1 MKPAPFRYHD
11 PATLDD
17 VVGLLGTLEDAKLLA
32 GGQSLVPM
40 LNFRFAQPDHLIDLN
55 GVSELFG
62 VDHDGTRLRLGAMTR
77 QSTLL
82 DSQEVKQRLPVMAEA
97 LEWVGHFQTR
107 SRGTIGGSLCNL
119 DPAAELP
126 VVALLYDAELAV
138 RGPDGSRQVPMAE
151 WPLAFMMP
159 SLAPEEVLSSIAL
172 ENWQGAHGYAFTEFA
187 RRHGDFAIVAI
198 GCLLAVDDGKITRAA
213 IAVGGAR
220 ETPYRLTPC
229 EEALVGQPASNETFK
244 AAAAIAR
251 EQEAMSD
258 AYVPSAY
265 RQRLAGVLTE
275 RALAT
280 AAARAG
286 N

>member
-62 VDHDGTRLRLGAMTR
+62 VDDDGTRLQIGAMTR
-77 QSTLL
+77 QATLL
-82 DSQEVKQRLPVMAEA
+82 DSPEVMQRLPVMAEA

-126 VVALLYDAELAV
+126 VVALLYDAALGV
-138 RGPDGSRQVPMAE
+138 RGPGGSRQVPMAE
-151 WPLAFMMP
+151 WPLAFMTP
-159 SLAPEEVLSSIAL
+159 SLAPDEVLSSIAV
-172 ENWQGAHGYAFTEFA
+172 EYWQDDHGYAFTEFA

-229 EEALVGQPASNETFK
+229 EEALVGQPASSETFGK
-244 AAAAIAR
+244 AAAIAR
-251 EQEAMSD
+251 QQEAMSD

-275 RALAT
+275 RGLAI
-280 AAARAG
+280 AAARAV